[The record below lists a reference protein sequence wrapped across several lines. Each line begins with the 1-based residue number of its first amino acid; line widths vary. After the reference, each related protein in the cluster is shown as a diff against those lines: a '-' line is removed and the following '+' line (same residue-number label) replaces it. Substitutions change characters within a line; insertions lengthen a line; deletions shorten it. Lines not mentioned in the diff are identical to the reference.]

1 VRQEDLL
8 GLLWG
13 VTSPPGAPLIQ
24 TSQLMVPMRQSSG
37 TSKHQEAPQ
46 LLHLVPLHPAEL
58 HLRILALRQVAR
70 VTDMEKAVATTTEEE
85 GEEEEEGE
93 VLLMVV
99 VVALPVTNIE
109 VEEIGEAGHRNRDP
123 KGGTF

>member
-1 VRQEDLL
+1 
-8 GLLWG
+8 
-13 VTSPPGAPLIQ
+13 
-24 TSQLMVPMRQSSG
+24 M
-37 TSKHQEAPQ
+37 
-46 LLHLVPLHPAEL
+46 
-58 HLRILALRQVAR
+58 AR
-70 VTDMEKAVATTTEEE
+70 VTDMEKAVATTT
-85 GEEEEEGE
+85 EEEGE

>member
-1 VRQEDLL
+1 
-8 GLLWG
+8 
-13 VTSPPGAPLIQ
+13 
-24 TSQLMVPMRQSSG
+24 M
-37 TSKHQEAPQ
+37 
-46 LLHLVPLHPAEL
+46 
-58 HLRILALRQVAR
+58 AR

-85 GEEEEEGE
+85 EEEEGEGE

>member
-1 VRQEDLL
+1 MILL
-8 GLLWG
+8 NELQYLL
-13 VTSPPGAPLIQ
+13 SP
-24 TSQLMVPMRQSSG
+24 RG

-46 LLHLVPLHPAEL
+46 RLPLAPLHPAEL
-58 HLRILALRQVAR
+58 HLRILALRQVHKISQHVESLELVFKTWTIQVAR

-85 GEEEEEGE
+85 GEEEEGE

-99 VVALPVTNIE
+99 AVALPVTNIE

>member
-1 VRQEDLL
+1 
-8 GLLWG
+8 
-13 VTSPPGAPLIQ
+13 
-24 TSQLMVPMRQSSG
+24 M
-37 TSKHQEAPQ
+37 
-46 LLHLVPLHPAEL
+46 
-58 HLRILALRQVAR
+58 AR

-85 GEEEEEGE
+85 GEEGE

-99 VVALPVTNIE
+99 VVALLVTNIE

>member
-1 VRQEDLL
+1 
-8 GLLWG
+8 
-13 VTSPPGAPLIQ
+13 
-24 TSQLMVPMRQSSG
+24 M
-37 TSKHQEAPQ
+37 
-46 LLHLVPLHPAEL
+46 
-58 HLRILALRQVAR
+58 AR

-85 GEEEEEGE
+85 GEEEEGE

-99 VVALPVTNIE
+99 AVALPVTNIE

>member
-1 VRQEDLL
+1 
-8 GLLWG
+8 
-13 VTSPPGAPLIQ
+13 
-24 TSQLMVPMRQSSG
+24 M
-37 TSKHQEAPQ
+37 
-46 LLHLVPLHPAEL
+46 
-58 HLRILALRQVAR
+58 AR
-70 VTDMEKAVATTTEEE
+70 VTDMEKAVATTTEE
-85 GEEEEEGE
+85 EEEEEGE